1 MLAAEPMN
9 RYSHFLSDLLQKNM
23 DTLRDQ
29 LDAIQK
35 LTFTRFL
42 EMKKAFLKRVRLVWL
57 IEGHL
62 LANQAM
68 EMVEITEQA
77 LG

>member
-35 LTFTRFL
+35 LTFPRFL

>member
-1 MLAAEPMN
+1 
-9 RYSHFLSDLLQKNM
+9 M